1 MNENALV
8 PHNSG
13 EVVMSLTA
21 KDVSRQ
27 VQLIQ
32 EVMTAVMKEGIHYG
46 IIPGCGKKPSLFK
59 SGAEKINLVFRHR
72 AIMSDD
78 NDLKIVNS
86 PDGHREVF
94 VKCHILNA
102 HGEEMAT
109 GVGSCSTMESKYRYR
124 QDSDYEDTG
133 EAIPKD
139 AKEKKREYRKDGFGM
154 KSVDGQ
160 WLWVKYLK
168 TEKVENPDIADTYN
182 TVLKMG
188 KKRAY
193 VDGTITATG
202 SSDFFTQDLE
212 DLVKS
217 EAQETT
223 AEHAKPAP
231 AHSAGPQRT
240 SATEPTAEQLKALAD
255 KKRAGFHEPS
265 TATGFITNVSE
276 KNKGGYVNIEIEG
289 FIRENGKPIKFS
301 TKDEGLVGIILD
313 RRDAGDKVSIEY
325 TPNGNE
331 AFASAIV
338 KVLEVVQKGD
348 AQE

>member
-8 PHNSG
+8 PRNSG

-46 IIPGCGKKPSLFK
+46 VIPGCGKKPSLFK

-72 AIMSDD
+72 AIMSDE

-139 AKEKKREYRKDGFGM
+139 AKEKKREYRKQGFGM
-154 KSVDGQ
+154 KTVDGQ
-160 WLWVKYLK
+160 WLWVRYLK
-168 TEKVENPDIADTYN
+168 TEKVENPDIADVYN

-193 VDGTITATG
+193 VDGTITASG
-202 SSDFFTQDLE
+202 SSDFFSQDLE
-212 DLVKS
+212 DLTKA
-217 EAQETT
+217 EALETT
-223 AEHAKPAP
+223 AEPVKPHTP
-231 AHSAGPQRT
+231 PQRKSET
-240 SATEPTAEQLKALAD
+240 TPRTDGVK
-255 KKRAGFHEPS
+255 
-265 TATGFITNVSE
+265 TATGFIIDQKP
-276 KNKGGYVNIEIEG
+276 KNKGGFCEYALEG
-289 FIRENGKPIKFS
+289 FIKENGKPMFFS
-301 TKDEGLVGIILD
+301 TRDTMISETLDE
-313 RRDAGDKVSIEY
+313 RRAAGEKVSIEY
-325 TPNGNE
+325 KENE
-331 AFASAIV
+331 NPAFAAAIV
-338 KVLEVVQKGD
+338 GLVMVKEEVAQPGD
-348 AQE
+348 